1 MEAKLKSRDYP
12 YDGESAAKAKCKCSG
27 GIVILSGAYGWWEYK
42 RNPRASGGK
51 IQEENGIGKDFFVP
65 YKGRWIRIYIYRYVF
80 KNLDLSSMEYI
91 SNTFLNTSLQLQSLL
106 FAFEKQRVE
115 I

>member
-80 KNLDLSSMEYI
+80 KNLDLSSMVSIYLEY
-91 SNTFLNTSLQLQSLL
+91 FLKYIAPAPILAL
-106 FAFEKQRVE
+106 RVRKAKG
-115 I
+115 